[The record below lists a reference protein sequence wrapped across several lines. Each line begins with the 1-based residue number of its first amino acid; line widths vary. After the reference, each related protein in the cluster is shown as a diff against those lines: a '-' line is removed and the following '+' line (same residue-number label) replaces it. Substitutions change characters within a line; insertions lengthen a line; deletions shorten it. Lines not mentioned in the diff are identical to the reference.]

1 MCRSHY
7 ACFRA
12 SLTSFFTSSYEM
24 SAFTSFSELR
34 TIGLATCADN
44 FGNSLAIGHVLA
56 RMGAQLI
63 LSPSVRVVKADND
76 PRVLRHAPADSNIE
90 VSRLS
95 DVTVIGVSIVRMVKA
110 GPWWGRPPQLCPPT
124 VPNAFAS
131 V

>member
-1 MCRSHY
+1 MR
-7 ACFRA
+7 RA
-12 SLTSFFTSSYEM
+12 ARGPVTEI
-24 SAFTSFSELR
+24 ELG

-44 FGNSLAIGHVLA
+44 FSNSLAIGHVLA

>member
-1 MCRSHY
+1 MG
-7 ACFRA
+7 
-12 SLTSFFTSSYEM
+12 
-24 SAFTSFSELR
+24 
-34 TIGLATCADN
+34 TIGLATCTAT
-44 FGNSLAIGHVLA
+44 FGDSLAIGHVPA
-56 RMGAQLI
+56 RLGSQMI
-63 LSPSVRVVKADND
+63 LSPSVRVAKADND
-76 PRVLRHAPADSNIE
+76 PRVLRQAPADSNIE